1 MTPCRE
7 KIPMYSSPSKKLLH
21 DTKRW
26 YNKKGKTLPLKE
38 IFFQRTSSLTSRV
51 TSQLIP
57 GLDGDIVTQCYKVCI
72 RVTL

>member
-1 MTPCRE
+1 MTLSGG
-7 KIPMYSSPSKKLLH
+7 IIKKVKLYL
-21 DTKRW
+21 
-26 YNKKGKTLPLKE
+26 KK
-38 IFFQRTSSLTSRV
+38 IFFQHTSSLTSRV